1 MKLIDI
7 YAVAIIPAKTD
18 STRLKKKNLRV
29 IAGKTLVEHAI
40 DYAKASELVQDIIVT
55 SESDEVH
62 DIVKTYDNVLFY
74 ERDKSY
80 MGEREVADVYVNI
93 FQKQF
98 RDKGEWRI
106 LQMAT
111 HVVGIQPDHPDRTNQ
126 LDDMIEYFIKN
137 KYDDLVTVDPDGT
150 RNGSVRIVKAE
161 MVKHGTMSRR
171 VGSMLDDCTNIH
183 TEEDLKQAEISIQKS
198 NFDTF
203 QKSKEFFISGC

>member
-1 MKLIDI
+1 
-7 YAVAIIPAKTD
+7 
-18 STRLKKKNLRV
+18 
-29 IAGKTLVEHAI
+29 
-40 DYAKASELVQDIIVT
+40 
-55 SESDEVH
+55 
-62 DIVKTYDNVLFY
+62 
-74 ERDKSY
+74 

-93 FQKQF
+93 FQKQL
-98 RDKGEWRI
+98 RDKGEWKI
-106 LQMAT
+106 PQMAT
-111 HVVGIQPDHPDRTNQ
+111 HVVGIQPDHPDRKNE

-137 KYDDLVTVDPDGT
+137 KYDDLVTVDTDGT